1 MVSDNFVVITT
12 PQNPERQGDSVTR
25 SSPPVPQQ
33 ITLYHWL
40 VVILASCGWLFDCMG
55 QRIFVLGREPA
66 MRELLGAGATDD
78 KVWLW
83 GTLATTALM
92 VGWGTGGLIFG
103 TISDRWGRVKA
114 MIMTLMGYTV
124 FSAVSGF

>member
-1 MVSDNFVVITT
+1 MQPSATGHT
-12 PQNPERQGDSVTR
+12 QPETA
-25 SSPPVPQQ
+25 SPLQPAPPETV
-33 ITLYHWL
+33 TLYHWL
-40 VVILASCGWLFDCMG
+40 VVILAAAGWLFDCMG

-66 MRELLGAGATDD
+66 MRELLGATATDH

-103 TISDRWGRVKA
+103 MMSD
-114 MIMTLMGYTV
+114 
-124 FSAVSGF
+124 